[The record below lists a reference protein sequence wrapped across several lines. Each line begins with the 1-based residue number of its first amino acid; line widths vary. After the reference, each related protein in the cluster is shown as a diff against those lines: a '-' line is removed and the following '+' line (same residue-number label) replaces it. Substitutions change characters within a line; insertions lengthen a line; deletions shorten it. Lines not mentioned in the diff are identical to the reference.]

1 MKDFFSKNW
10 SWLIPV
16 LIIVIFIIVVII
28 NKSKTDEVLK
38 GATTTTPNVPANS
51 GNGQTSG
58 AQTVQGN
65 PYIGKTVMAKDDG
78 DFEVF
83 YSGGVHQP
91 RHYNRGQVLGV
102 VKNVINYGGSSGI
115 IAAGYSLDIQTY
127 TQGQSIVVAPNR
139 VNVLA

>member
-16 LIIVIFIIVVII
+16 LIIIIFIIIVIV
-28 NKSKTDEVLK
+28 NKSKTEKVLQ
-38 GATTTTPNVPANS
+38 GATTTTTPNVPANS
-51 GNGQTSG
+51 GNGLTTG
-58 AQTVQGN
+58 AQAPVVN
-65 PYIGKTVMAKDDG
+65 PYIGKTVSAKDDG

-83 YSGGVHQP
+83 YGGGVHQP

-102 VKNVINYGGSSGI
+102 VKSIFSNGV
-115 IAAGYSLDIQTY
+115 LDVQTY